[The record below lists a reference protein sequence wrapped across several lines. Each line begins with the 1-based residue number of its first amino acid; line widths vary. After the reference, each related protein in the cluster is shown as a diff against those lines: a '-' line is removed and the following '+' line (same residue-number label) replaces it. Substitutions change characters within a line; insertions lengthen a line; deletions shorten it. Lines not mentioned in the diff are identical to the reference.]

1 MKNIDITL
9 FLADESD
16 IGVGIESVSLDG
28 LDAIESLSKLDI
40 VVAKISSTKYLSE
53 QDIQLI
59 YGLSRQNNPDL
70 AVLVMDLNDVTIG
83 LIWPDELHAF
93 MIEYEKPE
101 NNAKDLGS
109 ASSSSWASYTKP
121 VIFRC
126 AGNDEHPRFAC
137 IQRGAEIPSKCP
149 ICKSPMKEIKK

>member
-1 MKNIDITL
+1 MKNIDISL
-9 FLADESD
+9 FFADETD
-16 IGVGIESVSLDG
+16 IGASVESVSLDG
-28 LDAIESLSKLDI
+28 LDAIESLSELDI
-40 VVAKISSTKYLSE
+40 VVARISSIKNSSE

-70 AVLVMDLNDVTIG
+70 AVLVTDLGNMAIG
-83 LIWPDELHAF
+83 LIWPDELAAF
-93 MIEYEKPE
+93 KIEYEKPE

-121 VIFRC
+121 VIFHC

-137 IQRGAEIPSKCP
+137 IQRGAEIPNKCP

>member
-16 IGVGIESVSLDG
+16 IGVGIDSVSLDD

-83 LIWPDELHAF
+83 LIWPDELAAF
-93 MIEYEKPE
+93 KIEYEKPE

-121 VIFRC
+121 VIFHC

-137 IQRGAEIPSKCP
+137 IQRGAEIPNKCP

>member
-40 VVAKISSTKYLSE
+40 VVAKISSAKYLSE

-59 YGLSRQNNPDL
+59 YGLSRQNNHDL

-83 LIWPDELHAF
+83 LIWPDELAAF
-93 MIEYEKPE
+93 KIEYEKPE

-121 VIFRC
+121 VIYRC
-126 AGNDEHPRFAC
+126 AVNDEHPRFAC

-149 ICKSPMKEIKK
+149 ICQNPMKEIKK